1 MQPNKLNVSGECH
14 DANLQERHG
23 NRDAEKSFEGVWRL
37 AINILNKY
45 KNCLKPETHIP
56 LRHGANGSI
65 QTPRKKS
72 NTPAKN
78 LL

>member
-1 MQPNKLNVSGECH
+1 MNRERRSRGGGLLQPNKLNVSGECH

-45 KNCLKPETHIP
+45 KNFFTLFFF
-56 LRHGANGSI
+56 
-65 QTPRKKS
+65 KK
-72 NTPAKN
+72 KK
-78 LL
+78 